1 MDLAFLL
8 ENNALNS
15 DDFCKIIVI
24 LIMLFISICCLIS
37 RVRRYFQ
44 TSILLY
50 IRMGVRLAN

>member
-1 MDLAFLL
+1 
-8 ENNALNS
+8 
-15 DDFCKIIVI
+15 